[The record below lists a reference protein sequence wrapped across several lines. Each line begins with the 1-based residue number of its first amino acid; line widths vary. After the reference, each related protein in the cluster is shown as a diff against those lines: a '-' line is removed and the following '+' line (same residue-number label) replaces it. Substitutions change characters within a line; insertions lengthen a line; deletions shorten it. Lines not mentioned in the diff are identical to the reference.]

1 MARAVIVG
9 GGGTGDAAA
18 FALRKRGFEGDIVIV
33 SADSHRPHDRPYLS
47 KEFLRGEIERPK
59 VFLHD
64 ERDYTKERIEL
75 RLGERVTGGSL
86 QERKLFVEDG
96 ADLAFDVLVLGL
108 GGTPRRPPEIPTAE
122 DGPTLRSLPHTQPL
136 PQSPSPRPPPLLL

>member
-33 SADSHRPHDRPYLS
+33 SADADRPYDRPYLS

-75 RLGERVTGGSL
+75 RLGERGTGGSL
-86 QERKLFVEDG
+86 AGSKPPPEGG
-96 ADLAFDVLVLGL
+96 A
-108 GGTPRRPPEIPTAE
+108 RPPFCRVVARPG
-122 DGPTLRSLPHTQPL
+122 GPPA
-136 PQSPSPRPPPLLL
+136 